1 MKTSCALRCHWHQ
14 FLHLPVD
21 ELFIDIYRGE
31 ARAIKNP
38 LDFSC
43 YVAMFPQLV
52 AGPIIRFQE
61 VDDQL
66 RDRTHTTDKFARGIS
81 FMMGMCKKIC
91 LADPCGKIADTCFAA
106 DALTTGDAW
115 LGAIAYAFQIYFDFS
130 AYSDMA
136 IGLGLM
142 FGFVFPK
149 NFDSPYLAKSI
160 TEFWRR
166 WHLSLS
172 TWLRDYL
179 YIRWVATARAKVAPI
194 LTSHW

>member
-1 MKTSCALRCHWHQ
+1 MK
-14 FLHLPVD
+14 
-21 ELFIDIYRGE
+21 
-31 ARAIKNP
+31 
-38 LDFSC
+38 
-43 YVAMFPQLV
+43 
-52 AGPIIRFQE
+52 
-61 VDDQL
+61 
-66 RDRTHTTDKFARGIS
+66 
-81 FMMGMCKKIC
+81 GMCKKIC

-130 AYSDMA
+130 AYSDV

-149 NFDSPYLAKSI
+149 NFDSRTSPNRLRN
-160 TEFWRR
+160 FCR

-179 YIRWVATARAKVAPI
+179 YIPLGGNRKGESRTY
-194 LTSHW
+194 